1 MLEFYLTCAVRCIM
15 SISVFIA
22 AKRCFVSTLWEVG
35 LGTKIIQIPR
45 IAAGT
50 DCRLHGRC
58 HTTVHELSVN
68 MMEF

>member
-1 MLEFYLTCAVRCIM
+1 ML
-15 SISVFIA
+15 ISVFIA
-22 AKRCFVSTLWEVG
+22 DKRRFVSTLWDVG
-35 LGTKIIQIPR
+35 LVAKILQIPR